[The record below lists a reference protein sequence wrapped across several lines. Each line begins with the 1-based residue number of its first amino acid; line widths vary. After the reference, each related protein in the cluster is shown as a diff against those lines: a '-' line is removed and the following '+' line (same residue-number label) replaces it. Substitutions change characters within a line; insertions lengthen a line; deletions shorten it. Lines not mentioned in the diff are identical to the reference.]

1 MTNYHVLFGT
11 ESGNAEVVA
20 DDIVD
25 ALVGKG
31 LSAEPFSMDS
41 YDVAKLSKDN
51 RYVFVTSTYG
61 EGEMPESTLPFFNA
75 LISEAPE
82 LQGVE
87 FFAFGLGD
95 STYQT
100 YNNAIDLL
108 SAKLRELGAI
118 QIGDIG
124 KHDANSGA
132 ALTAVAAAWVTQTF

>member
-20 DDIVD
+20 DDIVETL
-25 ALVGKG
+25 ASKG
-31 LSAEPFSMDS
+31 LSAEPYSMDS
-41 YDVAKLSKDN
+41 YDVATMSKGN

-61 EGEMPESTLPFFNA
+61 EGEMPESTQPFYDA
-75 LISEAPE
+75 LMNQAPA

-108 SAKLRELGAI
+108 AGKLRELGAT
-118 QIGDIG
+118 QIGEIG
-124 KHDANSGA
+124 KHDANSRT
-132 ALTAVAAAWVTQTF
+132 ALTAVATAWVELTF